1 MATERNYSVKGTMAL
16 AFPFDSLSRKL
27 ALKKEI
33 AGKNVP
39 FVVGTSYWTAANKY
53 VAHPKRQF
61 FWMRKNYRST
71 QPGQDEMMARVK
83 FAAVSRS
90 VIARMK
96 NLTTISADQ
105 AAFLA
110 QKDTANG
117 IQSFKGYI
125 WSLEVAA
132 YDQAHPQG

>member
-1 MATERNYSVKGTMAL
+1 MAVDRNYSKTGTMAC
-16 AFPFDSLSRKL
+16 AYPFERLSRKL
-27 ALKKEI
+27 ALRKEI

-39 FVVGTSYWTAANKY
+39 FVVGTSYWVTPIKDDAA
-53 VAHPKRQF
+53 PKRQF

-71 QPGQDEMMARVK
+71 QPGQDEMTARIR
-83 FAAVSRS
+83 FAAISKKVA
-90 VIARMK
+90 ARMK

-110 QKDTANG
+110 QKDAADG
-117 IQSFKGYI
+117 IKSFKGYI

-132 YDQAHPQG
+132 YDAEHPQG